1 MQTNQNSKNDFTR
14 PDDAK
19 RSVAQTNTSIGYRS
33 EIDGLRAV
41 ALIPVVLFHA
51 GFQPF
56 QGGFI
61 GVDVFFVISG
71 FLITSILIRELEDNS
86 FTLMGF
92 YERRARRILP
102 ILLFVTFCCIPLAWL
117 MMLPAEYQDFSRS
130 LVALSVFASNVLFY
144 LEEGDYFS
152 LNAEDKPLLH
162 TWSLAVE
169 EQYYLFF
176 PVFLWLL
183 WRFRKRYVVL
193 VICLVCFLSLFL
205 SELILQKFASFTK
218 ANFYLLP
225 TRAWELL
232 AGGLAAFAMSRVQI
246 KHNSIVGTLGLIA
259 IVLSVILFDQQTPFP
274 GKYALVPVAGTVAII
289 LFSDKGGWIYGLL
302 SNRIL
307 VGVGLISYSAYLWH
321 QPLFAF
327 ARVGSVDSP
336 SSFLMMLL
344 VLLTFVLALLSWKF
358 IETPFRNRRFMSRNS
373 FLFLCGF
380 LLFSTFAVGL
390 LGTMP
395 RVYKQ
400 AGAHHVINF
409 NVGNFD
415 FNNAGLQDESWA
427 YMADITSDP
436 DYFVEYN
443 AVDKELW
450 FKPDQNRLNVL
461 LVGNSHAKDMFNVFH
476 NAEVLKEKFQFA
488 RYGTQIHQLT
498 DGAGF
503 FDSPNMREADIV
515 VVVSKYNNEDI
526 TSMRNV
532 IELLQATGKKVIL
545 VKNIFEFE
553 EPRPKKVSL
562 IDAIMHRETEAGE
575 YRAEVLADTIN
586 KEYFQH
592 FEQGRMEEYI
602 QQYNVQIEQMG
613 QQIAGL
619 VVLDR
624 MDYVCEKSVASCDAV
639 SRNLDKY
646 FFDYGHHTVTG
657 AKHFAKKVEELNWFK
672 TE

>member
-1 MQTNQNSKNDFTR
+1 MHKNENS
-14 PDDAK
+14 
-19 RSVAQTNTSIGYRS
+19 NTGSAIKYRS

-71 FLITSILIRELEDNS
+71 FLITSILIRELEDKT

-102 ILLFVTFCCIPLAWL
+102 ILLFVTFCCIPLAWF

-183 WRFRKRYVVL
+183 WRFRKRNVVL
-193 VICLVCFLSLFL
+193 MICLVAFLSLLL
-205 SELILQKFASFTK
+205 SELILEKFSTFQK

-232 AGGLAAFAMSRVQI
+232 AGALAAFAMYRFQI
-246 KHNSIVGTLGLIA
+246 KHNSILGA
-259 IVLSVILFDQQTPFP
+259 IGLLAIGLSVFLFDQQTPFP
-274 GKYALVPVAGTVAII
+274 GKYALIPVAGTVAII
-289 LFSDKGGWIYGLL
+289 LFSDRGGWVYRLL
-302 SNRIL
+302 SSKLL
-307 VGVGLISYSAYLWH
+307 VGIGLISYSAYLWH

-327 ARVGSVDSP
+327 ARVSSVESP
-336 SSFLMMLL
+336 SVIVMLLL
-344 VLLTFVLALLSWKF
+344 VLLTFILALASWKLV
-358 IETPFRNRRFMSRNS
+358 ETPFRNRSFMRRYS
-373 FLFLCGF
+373 FLGLCGV
-380 LLFSTFAVGL
+380 LLFSTLVVGL
-390 LGTMP
+390 LGNMP
-395 RVYKQ
+395 RFFNH
-400 AGAHHVINF
+400 AGAHNVINF
-409 NVGNFD
+409 NIGNFD
-415 FNNAGLQDESWA
+415 FNNTGLQDETWNYIA
-427 YMADITSDP
+427 GIANDP

-443 AVDKELW
+443 TVDNELW
-450 FKPDQNRLNVL
+450 FKPDPSREKVL
-461 LVGNSHAKDMFNVFH
+461 LVGNSHAKDMFNVLY
-476 NAEVLKEKFQFA
+476 NAEELNNKYQFA
-488 RYGTQIHQLT
+488 RYGIQIHQLT
-498 DGAGF
+498 SGAGF
-503 FDSPNMREADIV
+503 FESPNMREADIV
-515 VVVSKYNNEDI
+515 MVISKYNNEDI
-526 TSMRNV
+526 ANMRNA
-532 IELLQATGKKVIL
+532 IELLQATGKKVLL

-562 IDAIMHRETEAGE
+562 IDYIMHRETQKGE
-575 YRAEVLADTIN
+575 SRAEVLADTIN

-613 QQIAGL
+613 EEIEGL

-624 MDYVCEKSVASCDAV
+624 TDYVCDKDAGVCDAV
-639 SRNLDKY
+639 SQNLDKY

-657 AKHFAKKVEELNWFK
+657 AKYFAKKVERLNWFK